1 MRDQCKE
8 SSNANNFVDF
18 IESLSLSLF
27 RISVHFRYTGYCS
40 QYPFV
45 CGDTYARATHKL
57 LLDPTISSTK
67 TLILSDNTVIADC
80 EVNDW

>member
-1 MRDQCKE
+1 MISMREQCKG
-8 SSNANNFVDF
+8 SPNNFVDF
-18 IESLSLSLF
+18 IEA
-27 RISVHFRYTGYCS
+27 ISTIFPISMCFRYTGYCS

-57 LLDPTISSTK
+57 LLDPTIGNAK
-67 TLILSDNTVIADC
+67 TLILSDNTVTIDC